1 MRMTHFSFSP
11 SQLFVLVLFVTV
23 LLLVVIF
30 LERLDNTKKHK
41 QTAFIGITF
50 YSIVPTDSDDV
61 IIPDIHLNKTQK
73 GGVYKKGS
81 RSPQNKLK
89 YDDNSVRIT
98 YTHGQTVTSN
108 LGQIIWHTFYLVT
121 VNI

>member
-61 IIPDIHLNKTQK
+61 IIPNIHLNKTQK
-73 GGVYKKGS
+73 GGFTKRV
-81 RSPQNKLK
+81 REVPKLK
-89 YDDNSVRIT
+89 T
-98 YTHGQTVTSN
+98 KQT
-108 LGQIIWHTFYLVT
+108 
-121 VNI
+121 

>member
-50 YSIVPTDSDDV
+50 YLIVPTDSDDV
-61 IIPDIHLNKTQK
+61 IIPDIHLNKTHK

-81 RSPQNKLK
+81 RSPQIKNK
-89 YDDNSVRIT
+89 T
-98 YTHGQTVTSN
+98 N
-108 LGQIIWHTFYLVT
+108 LNMMIIQ
-121 VNI
+121 

>member
-41 QTAFIGITF
+41 QTCITF

-61 IIPDIHLNKTQK
+61 IIPDIHIK
-73 GGVYKKGS
+73 
-81 RSPQNKLK
+81 
-89 YDDNSVRIT
+89 
-98 YTHGQTVTSN
+98 
-108 LGQIIWHTFYLVT
+108 
-121 VNI
+121 